1 MDTQL
6 VEWSALRHRLTTNGF
21 SVELIEGINA
31 IADKSHSLE
40 FPMEAIATPSSL
52 VYHGGKITISPT
64 YNGEE
69 DEWHMFETLESMGY
83 DLNKTIY
90 VIM

>member
-1 MDTQL
+1 MDAQL
-6 VEWSALRHRLTTNGF
+6 VEWSALRHRLTENGF

-31 IADKSHSLE
+31 IADNGHSLP

-52 VYHGGKITISPT
+52 VYHGGKIAISPT

-69 DEWHMFETLESMGY
+69 SEWHMFETLEAMGY
-83 DLNKTIY
+83 DLNKNIY